1 MSRFLLPTARL
12 APLIW
17 LHSKEQ
23 YYPSDIGAQLSKTQP
38 QSKFAAVQGAQSP
51 LTLDNLATLNNIA
64 GTDVW
69 LTSVDDVTRNPAWLK
84 GVKPDS
90 SGRTPGAIS
99 AAIIVNDKG
108 NGNTDVFYMY
118 FYAFNEGPTYFGQ
131 EVGDHVGDWEHNMI
145 RFKDGKPQSLWY
157 SQHAYGQAFTYNA
170 VEKQGIR
177 PIGYSAKGSHAV
189 YAIAG

>member
-1 MSRFLLPTARL
+1 M
-12 APLIW
+12 
-17 LHSKEQ
+17 
-23 YYPSDIGAQLSKTQP
+23 
-38 QSKFAAVQGAQSP
+38 QGAQSP

-69 LTSVDDVTRNPAWLK
+69 LTSVDDITSSPAWLK
-84 GVKPDS
+84 GAKPDG
-90 SGRTPGAIS
+90 SGRTPGATS

-157 SQHAYGQAFTYNA
+157 SQHAYGQAFTYTA